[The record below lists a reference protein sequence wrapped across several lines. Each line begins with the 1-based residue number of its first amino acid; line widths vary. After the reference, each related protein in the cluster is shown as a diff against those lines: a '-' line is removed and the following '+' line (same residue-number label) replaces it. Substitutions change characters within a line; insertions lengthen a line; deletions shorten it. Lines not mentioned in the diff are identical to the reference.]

1 MFFYKI
7 NKILQYLSHVFIQN
21 IHLKKLCLE
30 TTLEGLLMVYAC
42 YILLPNLP
50 LCFEQE

>member
-7 NKILQYLSHVFIQN
+7 NKILQYLSHVCIPN

-30 TTLEGLLMVYAC
+30 TTLEGIKPGNYLTVY
-42 YILLPNLP
+42 
-50 LCFEQE
+50 